1 MITHQK
7 KVSIYNFISSS
18 RCSLLPVAYNSNWA
32 RVSCAP
38 MALVVISTLIS
49 TRIPAFYSAGRKKRQ
64 FCSSS
69 RSPSLGSHVRGAL
82 PAASM
87 AAKRGEDEEKP
98 PHPGGLCLPSRDP
111 APASPRPSS
120 ASAEL
125 QPISQLHHRK
135 HLKQPQKGAWGVLSE
150 PWRQQGN
157 GTWAHWTA
165 NYASKMCWL
174 SSDELEF
181 WTETGEEKKGETP
194 SEKRTYSTG
203 SQLAT
208 PETGKGKRRAT
219 ETRRELTHRSPSSS
233 QPPPDPNEQK
243 LNKAQN
249 LLQMTSLN

>member
-1 MITHQK
+1 MFTHQK
-7 KVSIYNFISSS
+7 KVSIYKFIPSS

-38 MALVVISTLIS
+38 MALVVISTLVS

-69 RSPSLGSHVRGAL
+69 CSPGLGSHVRGAL
-82 PAASM
+82 PAAPVQRMRRSPRIQEGS
-87 AAKRGEDEEKP
+87 ACPARTLLLH
-98 PHPGGLCLPSRDP
+98 PHGWAVPLPSS
-111 APASPRPSS
+111 SPSPSR
-120 ASAEL
+120 
-125 QPISQLHHRK
+125 HHRK
-135 HLKQPQKGAWGVLSE
+135 HLKQPQKGACGVLSE

-165 NYASKMCWL
+165 NYASKMCWF